1 MGRPGGVGG
10 DVALNLQSLASACHP
25 FAAMNPTGSHM
36 LAARLKA
43 LPETVG
49 KHSWPANSGRPSI
62 ELQHTVGSVIVKQP
76 VPGSTAR
83 GGGEGGGVAGS
94 GAGGGR
100 GAFPGGNGGGVGG
113 DCSHETSVPSTVM

>member
-1 MGRPGGVGG
+1 MGG
-10 DVALNLQSLASACHP
+10 DVALNLQSLAICCHP

-36 LAARLKA
+36 LVARLNGP
-43 LPETVG
+43 PETVG

-62 ELQHTVGSVIVKQP
+62 ELQHTVGSVMVKQP

-94 GAGGGR
+94 GAGGGF
-100 GAFPGGNGGGVGG
+100 GAAPGGLGGGCGG
-113 DCSHETSVPSTVM
+113 DSLHETSSPSTVT